1 MSGDKELFGSLL
13 TLVETTRSEDVGTV
27 RSDEFGNKYIYLQ
40 GIASVALGSVVT
52 YKITSL
58 TACTMVLAT
67 TGSKGHIAV
76 AMAAVVASSYGWF
89 QIEGWTEEVLAISG
103 GDAAVGGRVFLTGTA
118 GQIDDVVTEGDE
130 IIGMQFTVQEGETT
144 LGAGYAGVYMNA
156 PRTLEN
162 VATPDL
168 TQVDAAALYAV
179 GARFTDE
186 DGNVFVYL
194 QGLASTAEGDWVT
207 YRITSTAAAV
217 TKRAVAGDQGNLAI
231 AMAAILATKFGW
243 YQIFGNNLRSGAIT
257 GGNAAAAAAVFLT
270 STAGKMDD
278 VEVAD
283 DRVSGAVFSVQ
294 EGELSGNP
302 AALAGANIS
311 YPFCGMGWPVRP
323 VLSQIDDS
331 ALYNVGRTFK
341 DETTGNEWI
350 YLSGVSSCVEG
361 SWLTYYITSTAASVT
376 ALFAANAIGLIAI
389 AVGALENT
397 KFGWAQIAGNNLRAK
412 AASGGDA
419 AAGAIVYYQAAG
431 IVDDQVS
438 AGNMVYGAVF
448 SIQEGELSGN
458 PAGLAGVTIH
468 YPFVT
473 DEST

>member
-13 TLVETTRSEDVGTV
+13 TLVETTRSERVGTI
-27 RSDEFGNKYIYLQ
+27 RGDEFGNKYIYLQ

-52 YKITSL
+52 YKITSR
-58 TACTMVLAT
+58 TACTMVLAVA
-67 TGSKGHIAV
+67 GSKGHIAV
-76 AMAAVVASSYGWF
+76 AMAAVIASSYGWF
-89 QIEGWTEEVLAISG
+89 QIEGWNEEVLAISG
-103 GDAAVGGRVFLTGTA
+103 GDAAVGGRVFLTSTA
-118 GQIDDVVTEGDE
+118 GSIDDVVNEGDE

-144 LGAGYAGVYMNA
+144 LGAAYAGVYMNA
-156 PRTLEN
+156 ARVLDG

-168 TQVDAAALYAV
+168 TQVDASVLYAV

-186 DGNVFVYL
+186 DGNVFIYL

-231 AMAAILATKFGW
+231 AMAAIIGSKFGW
-243 YQIFGNNLRSGAIT
+243 YQIFGNNLRAGAIT

-270 STAGKMDD
+270 ATAGKMDD
-278 VEVAD
+278 VEVSD

-311 YPFCGMGWPVRP
+311 YPSCGMDWPLRP
-323 VLSQIDDS
+323 VLTQIDNA
-331 ALYNVGRTFK
+331 ALYSVGRRYT
-341 DETTGNEWI
+341 DIVTGDVWV
-350 YLSGVSSCVEG
+350 YLSGITSCVEG
-361 SWLTYYITSTAASVT
+361 SWLTYYITSVAASVT
-376 ALFAANAIGLIAI
+376 ALLAANAIGLVAI

-412 AASGGDA
+412 ATSGGDA
-419 AAGAIVYYQAAG
+419 AAGAIVYYQASG

-438 AGNMVYGAVF
+438 AGDMVHGAVF

-458 PAGLAGVTIH
+458 PAGLAGVTIA

>member
-58 TACTMVLAT
+58 TGCTMVLAT

-103 GDAAVGGRVFLTGTA
+103 GDAAVGGRVFLTSTA
-118 GQIDDVVTEGDE
+118 GSIDDVVTEGDE

-144 LGAGYAGVYMNA
+144 LGAAYAGVYMNA
-156 PRTLEN
+156 PRVLSG

-168 TQVDAAALYAV
+168 TQVDASVLYAV

-186 DGNVFVYL
+186 DGNVFIYL

-231 AMAAILATKFGW
+231 AMAAILAAKFGW
-243 YQIFGNNLRSGAIT
+243 YQIFGNNLRAGAIT
-257 GGNAAAAAAVFLT
+257 GGDAAAAGAVFLT

-302 AALAGANIS
+302 AALAGATIS
-311 YPFCGMGWPVRP
+311 YPSCGMGWPVRP
-323 VLSQIDDS
+323 TLTQVDSS
-331 ALYNVGRTFK
+331 ALYNVGRRYM
-341 DETTGNEWI
+341 DETTGNVYI
-350 YLSGVSSCVEG
+350 YLKGVANVLAGWVVTYNPTTTAGPAVVEIAG
-361 SWLTYYITSTAASVT
+361 GVKGMVAVALAAVV
-376 ALFAANAIGLIAI
+376 AN
-389 AVGALENT
+389 
-397 KFGWAQIAGNNLRAK
+397 KFGWFQIAGLNLVVKCDTSA
-412 AASGGDA
+412 
-419 AAGAIVYYQAAG
+419 QAALPAMIG
-431 IVDDQVS
+431 GTTGGVDHTVVTGDMIIGMFITVADS
-438 AGNMVYGAVF
+438 SNVCGVF
-448 SIQEGELSGN
+448 MN
-458 PAGLAGVTIH
+458 
-468 YPFVT
+468 YPSVT
-473 DEST
+473 DEVPAA